1 MPPFSWRRG
10 QKEISPVA
18 PPKGRTCLGSAARR
32 EHTYNVPNNLFIHSW
47 IPFPSCFQTTLSSS
61 QPFCPTWNCPC
72 SHLFKTH
79 MSTSL
84 PFLEFLDS
92 SQLPSGWSPS
102 SLTWLMRS
110 HMIWPE
116 PTGAGNFEHVPD
128 SGAQLVKASTL
139 RPHSALRFLNSLTL
153 LTRTLSSSLSKA
165 TADLKHQAQ
174 QNRKELLQA
183 GCLHCQFLSRGTDWK
198 ITKKQV

>member
-1 MPPFSWRRG
+1 M
-10 QKEISPVA
+10 SPI
-18 PPKGRTCLGSAARR
+18 
-32 EHTYNVPNNLFIHSW
+32 TYLSTAE
-47 IPFPSCFQTTLSSS
+47 FPSLRVSRPHSLPPNRFAPREIVLVVI
-61 QPFCPTWNCPC
+61 FLKHN
-72 SHLFKTH
+72 

-116 PTGAGNFEHVPD
+116 PTGADNFEHVPD